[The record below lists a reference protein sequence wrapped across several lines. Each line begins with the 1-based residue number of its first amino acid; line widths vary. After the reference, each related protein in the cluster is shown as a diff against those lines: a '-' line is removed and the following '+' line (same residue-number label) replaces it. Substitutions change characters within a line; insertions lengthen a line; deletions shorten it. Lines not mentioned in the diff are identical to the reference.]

1 MDILNRNELHKVTT
15 VGELKLLKDL
25 PMIEF
30 EARVWEQLGVRFVKR
45 EDRRMVSFFIMPFL
59 RSINSLCLWCSFAV
73 VI

>member
-45 EDRRMVSFFIMPFL
+45 EDRRMVSFF
-59 RSINSLCLWCSFAV
+59 
-73 VI
+73 